1 MSSSGRTGRRPGN
14 PEVTKQAILDA
25 ARTAFGELGY
35 ERATIRVI
43 ARRAGVDPALVHHYF
58 GTKQTLFASA
68 HELPFNPAE
77 LIARIATAKPE
88 NLGKEIARLYL
99 TVVGAPDSPVL
110 SLIRAA
116 ATNEA
121 AARMMREF
129 IEDLLLRSAANWI
142 DAANARLRLTLVG
155 SHMIGVVFARSIVG
169 IPTLVALDVG
179 TLIEAIGPTIDR
191 YLMDPALDNL

>member
-35 ERATIRVI
+35 ERATIRAI
-43 ARRAGVDPALVHHYF
+43 AGRAGVDPALVHHYF
-58 GTKQTLFASA
+58 GAKQSLFASA
-68 HELPFNPAE
+68 HELPFNPAD
-77 LIARIATAKPE
+77 LIARIAAAEPE
-88 NLGKEIARLYL
+88 DLGREVARLYL

-116 ATNEA
+116 ATNDA

-129 IEDLLLRSAANWI
+129 IEDLLLRSAAKWI
-142 DAANARLRLTLVG
+142 DAANAGLRLMLVG
-155 SHMIGVVFARSIVG
+155 SHMIGVVFARSVIG
-169 IPTLVALDVG
+169 IPTLVDMDVE

-191 YLMDPALDNL
+191 YLTDPALDDL